1 MEEIHNIVYSKQVI
15 EFVAVSNEF
24 CVLVENASKISRK
37 EFIDKAHKILP
48 LLYLKATLLPTTEN
62 QFDDFLDKYVS
73 EEIYATIKETL
84 EHKLGQ
90 YDAYT
95 DVFNEEFQ
103 YSEEAVASSISEDL
117 SDIYQD
123 IKDFLMTFS
132 SSTEELMNDAIWE
145 CSNNFK
151 LYWGQRLTNSL
162 RALHNVMYGEKEIE
176 EEDTDD
182 VNQEKESLDDID
194 TNSWI
199 ISQRQN
205 DFQSGVD
212 YNMENPED

>member
-37 EFIDKAHKILP
+37 EFIDKTHKILP